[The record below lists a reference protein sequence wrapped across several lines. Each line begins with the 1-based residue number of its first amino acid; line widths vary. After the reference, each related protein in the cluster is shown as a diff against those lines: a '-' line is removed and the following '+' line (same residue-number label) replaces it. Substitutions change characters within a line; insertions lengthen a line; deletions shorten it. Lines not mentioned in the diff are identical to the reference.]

1 MLETKFSWYNA
12 EQTILVIE
20 ATGQAESWDELIK
33 LVQTQ
38 QEWFD
43 KIDHK
48 AHSIIDMRNASPRV
62 PRGNA
67 LLNMKKLM
75 DYSHRNEDLTVL
87 LGKHVILRPLIEI
100 VDRAY
105 RMANYTSRYRYV
117 DTMQQALEAV
127 ERYEA
132 AQKRKSS

>member
-1 MLETKFSWYNA
+1 MMETKFSWYNA

-20 ATGQAESWDELIK
+20 VVGQAESWDELLK

-38 QEWFD
+38 QLWLD
-43 KIDHK
+43 GIDHK
-48 AHSIIDMRNASPRV
+48 AHSVFDARHASPRV

-67 LLNMKKLM
+67 LMNIKRLM

-105 RMANYTSRYRYV
+105 RMANFTSSYRYV
-117 DTMQQALEAV
+117 DTMEQALEAIQ
-127 ERYEA
+127 RYEA
-132 AQKRKSS
+132 GQKRKTT